1 MGTESKVG
9 AWRMGRFGS
18 ASRPPSSFTPLH
30 RKGKDWESP
39 QEDFRA
45 KFYEHYRK
53 EAEEY
58 DRDFMKK
65 HDEDLNT
72 ALIFVGYPHS
82 SGVRVLTWVSGRSV
96 LRRHCCL
103 HHPGSPSAPARFNQ

>member
-1 MGTESKVG
+1 M
-9 AWRMGRFGS
+9 
-18 ASRPPSSFTPLH
+18 LQ
-30 RKGKDWESP
+30 

-45 KFYEHYRK
+45 QFYERYRK

-72 ALIFVGYPHS
+72 TLIFVGYAHS
-82 SGVRVLTWVSGRSV
+82 SGVHVLTWVSGRSV
-96 LRRHCCL
+96 LRRHRRL
-103 HHPGSPSAPARFNQ
+103 HHPGPSSAPARPNRRHRRSHPSHALQDG